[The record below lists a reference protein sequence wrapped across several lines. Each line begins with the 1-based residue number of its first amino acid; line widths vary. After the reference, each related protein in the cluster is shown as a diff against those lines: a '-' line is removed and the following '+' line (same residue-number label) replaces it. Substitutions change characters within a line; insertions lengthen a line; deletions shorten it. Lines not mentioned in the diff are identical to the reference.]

1 MNTEQLTVKEAI
13 EQGYKYCSN
22 ETGEYSFHL
31 SKVSP
36 EQVADHSLVLAEK
49 EPFFLTVTP
58 EDIYEDLAENFAI
71 NNEVNDD
78 DDKIG
83 FLIRTVVD
91 WKAVAK
97 VLNIALTSHPFY
109 KPTEIKLIP

>member
-1 MNTEQLTVKEAI
+1 MCQSLTVKEAI

-31 SKVSP
+31 NKVSA
-36 EQVADHSLVLAEK
+36 EQVNDHSLVLAEK
-49 EPFFLTVTP
+49 EPFILTVTP

-83 FLIRTVVD
+83 DLIREVIYWPAIAD
-91 WKAVAK
+91 K
-97 VLNIALTSHPFY
+97 LNEALKKHAFY
-109 KPTEIKLIP
+109 RPTKIKLIP